1 MVDENEKLEGE
12 ELDETAVD
20 EEQATDAADAD
31 DGDADDV
38 SIAQIEKIL
47 NQEDANR
54 AALPQNVKKM
64 LVREAES
71 SKRVEES
78 IKGAKSN
85 PKWFVPIFVV
95 LLVLGLAWVVV
106 NYITGGTYPIPGIGS
121 WNLLIGFGI
130 MLIGF
135 IMTMWWN

>member
-1 MVDENEKLEGE
+1 MVDETEKLEDDK
-12 ELDETAVD
+12 LDEAPLD
-20 EEQATDAADAD
+20 GEQD
-31 DGDADDV
+31 DTEANDV

-47 NQEDANR
+47 NHEDANR

-64 LVREAES
+64 LIREAES

-85 PKWFVPIFVV
+85 PKWFVPIFVI

-106 NYITGGTYPIPGIGS
+106 NYITSGTYPIPGIGS

-130 MLIGF
+130 MLVGF